1 LSIERPIVGSGIAG
15 ETIVS
20 FHVQKTDYPHF
31 DQVLR
36 ARAKVL
42 RNEIRSTLQ
51 KAGQEQFSSLA
62 GQVHDAGEESVADLL
77 MDVNQAEIARDVQ
90 ELRDVE
96 RAQKRIK
103 AGTYGLC
110 AECGEPI
117 ARARLDAAPSASR
130 CVRCQQSTENTA
142 AATRPASL

>member
-1 LSIERPIVGSGIAG
+1 
-15 ETIVS
+15 VS

-42 RNEIRSTLQ
+42 RNEIRQTLL
-51 KAGQEQFSSLA
+51 KAGQEQFSSIA

-90 ELRDVE
+90 ELREVE
-96 RAQKRIK
+96 RAQQRVES
-103 AGTYGLC
+103 GTYGVC
-110 AECGEPI
+110 AGCGEPI

-130 CVRCQQSTENTA
+130 CLRCQQFTEDTPSS
-142 AATRPASL
+142 TRPASL